1 MHPTAR
7 PATPDD
13 LPVLARLYRELEVEQ
28 TALRPMWRLADGL
41 AEPVEETL
49 AAIVG
54 SADPLLYVGLVDDV
68 AVGFVWAT
76 VDDLLPQAGGLQVGT
91 VRLIF
96 TEPPARGVGVGE
108 AMMAQVL
115 GELRGRGVTMFDA
128 KVSPG
133 HRHAKNFFEAHGF
146 SARLIVM
153 HHDDER

>member
-1 MHPTAR
+1 MQPTAR
-7 PATPDD
+7 LATIDD
-13 LPVLARLYRELEVEQ
+13 LPALVRLYRELEVEQ

-41 AEPVEETL
+41 AEPVGESL
-49 AAIVG
+49 AGIVG
-54 SADPLLYVGLVDDV
+54 SGDPLLYVGLVDGV
-68 AVGFVWAT
+68 TVGFVWAT

-108 AMMAQVL
+108 AMMAEVL
-115 GELRGRGVTMFDA
+115 GELRGRGVSMFDA

-153 HHDDER
+153 HHDDAR